1 MMLWLP
7 LYLYETMDS
16 TDHQIANVES
26 LYEVGVLIGVIAIGI
41 ISDRTVSARRAPV
54 AILWVTT
61 AFIISI
67 VFVSF
72 KL

>member
-1 MMLWLP
+1 
-7 LYLYETMDS
+7 
-16 TDHQIANVES
+16 
-26 LYEVGVLIGVIAIGI
+26 VLIGVIAIGI
-41 ISDRTVSARRAPV
+41 ISDRTVSARRSPV